1 MRLEDKEVKEVAEE
15 IAGGKSESPLKVC
28 EENDPF
34 TRFGDRDK
42 FFSGSSANDLEGDS
56 VGAEQPV
63 QVYLTDIRALPTAW
77 DWFSHNRI

>member
-1 MRLEDKEVKEVAEE
+1 MRPEAKEVKEFSEE
-15 IAGGKSESPLKVC
+15 VTDGKFKSPLKVC

-63 QVYLTDIRALPTAW
+63 QVCLP
-77 DWFSHNRI
+77 NV